1 MIKRRR
7 YKSKPSF
14 LKKVLISFVVILI
27 LFSLLLA
34 NRLYSYIYQPNIK
47 LNDKTEEFVYIP
59 SNSKFKDVIEI
70 LINNGL
76 LIDKN
81 SFEWVAERKN
91 YKYNIKP
98 GRYFLNRELN
108 NNQLINLLRSGA
120 QVPIQVRFNS
130 LRSKEELAGI
140 ISHHLEPDSIDIVS
154 YFSDS
159 TFLSENEL
167 NINNISCLFIPN
179 TYEFYWNTNEK
190 DFVNRMLNE
199 YNRFWNNDR
208 TKKAKNLG
216 LTRTEVAILAS
227 IVEMETYKKDER
239 PTIARL
245 YLNRLEKRMRLQSD
259 PTVIYAIGDFSI
271 KRVLTRDLK
280 FDSPYNTYI
289 NKGLPPGPICF
300 PSINS
305 IDAVLNASDNNYLFM
320 CAKEDFSGYHNF
332 ASTSKEHNKN
342 AKKYRRALNKLKI
355 MR

>member
-1 MIKRRR
+1 
-7 YKSKPSF
+7 
-14 LKKVLISFVVILI
+14 
-27 LFSLLLA
+27 
-34 NRLYSYIYQPNIK
+34 LYSYIYQPNIN
-47 LNDKTEEFVYIP
+47 LNDKNEEYIYIP
-59 SNSKFKDVIEI
+59 TNSKFQDVIKI

-108 NNQLINLLRSGA
+108 NNELINLLRSGA
-120 QVPIQVRFNS
+120 QVPIQVRFNN
-130 LRSKEELAGI
+130 LRSKEELAGK
-140 ISHHLEPDSIDIVS
+140 ISKQLEPDSIDIVR

-167 NINNISCLFIPN
+167 NSFNISCLFIPN
-179 TYEFYWNTNEK
+179 TYEFYWNTNSK

-208 TKKAKNLG
+208 VSKARKLG
-216 LTRTEVAILAS
+216 LTRTEVSTLAS
-227 IVEMETYKKDER
+227 IVEMESYKKDER

-245 YLNRLEKRMRLQSD
+245 YLNRLEKNMRLQSD

-271 KRVLTRDLK
+271 KRVLTKDLK
-280 FDSPYNTYI
+280 YDSPYNTYK

-332 ASTSKEHNKN
+332 ATTSNEHNKN